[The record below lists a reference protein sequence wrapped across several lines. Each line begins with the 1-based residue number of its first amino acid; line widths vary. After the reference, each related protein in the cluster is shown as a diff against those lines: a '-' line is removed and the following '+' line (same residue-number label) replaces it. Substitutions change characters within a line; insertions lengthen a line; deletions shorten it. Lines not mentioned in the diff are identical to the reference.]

1 MLMCKPQDPLHNG
14 ECLAD
19 IQTGRHII
27 DFDYRMKSFV
37 SRIGKP
43 KTLLGSQHNETRD
56 ETHIKNLIIL
66 CFPLLIKK
74 KMKLTRF
81 TSDMFIDRLAK
92 FAYKD
97 RKS

>member
-1 MLMCKPQDPLHNG
+1 M
-14 ECLAD
+14 
-19 IQTGRHII
+19 
-27 DFDYRMKSFV
+27 DFNYRMKSSV

-43 KTLLGSQHNETRD
+43 KRLLGSQHNETRD
-56 ETHIKNLIIL
+56 ETPIKNLIIL
-66 CFPLLIKK
+66 CFHLLIKNK
-74 KMKLTRF
+74 IKTNRY